1 MKTLRSFLNTFQ
13 AINFVSSG
21 QCSDEEYAGSNS
33 NFVSFERGM
42 IYYN

>member
-21 QCSDEEYAGSNS
+21 QCSDEDAGI
-33 NFVSFERGM
+33 VIVILLALKGA
-42 IYYN
+42 